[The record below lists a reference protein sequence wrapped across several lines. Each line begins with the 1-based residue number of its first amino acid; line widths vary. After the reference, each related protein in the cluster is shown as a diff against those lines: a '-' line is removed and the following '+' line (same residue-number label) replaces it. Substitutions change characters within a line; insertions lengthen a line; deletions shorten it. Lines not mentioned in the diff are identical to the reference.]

1 MKKKIRI
8 TIDVVMEEKAVSF
21 LEDRLARLLQDSGLS
36 KFISTDFVATMT
48 CTDNSE
54 LFPAEED
61 YFNIGFSELEDD
73 PNDTFSS
80 ILVLEVADLLSNDV
94 DLNTI
99 KVGKDI
105 FDDFKKGTTVEIEFT
120 DDNPGVVQ
128 TYQMVSEDDEG
139 ITMVYLGTA

>member
-21 LEDRLARLLQDSGLS
+21 LEDRIARLLQDSSLS
-36 KFISTDFVATMT
+36 KFISTDFEATT
-48 CTDNSE
+48 TYTDNDE
-54 LFPAEED
+54 LFSTEED
-61 YFNIGFSELEDD
+61 YFDIGFSEIEDNS
-73 PNDTFSS
+73 NDTFSS

-94 DLNTI
+94 NLDTI

-128 TYQMVSEDDEG
+128 IYKMVSEDNEG
-139 ITMVYLGTA
+139 ITMTYLGTA